1 MQSLEFEPQ
10 AGRFVVVYTTS
21 DGAGRAAKANDLG
34 SRATGSSV
42 GSVWARFDDRSLAA
56 FAGGRGA
63 ADPARAASAR
73 GGNSGAQVA
82 RVVVVPRGDDLAAG
96 DIASAFAL
104 WGERGRQQLAEQLAG
119 AKRVAVATGE
129 RLVLWP
135 RIGTLVSDIPGVL
148 NVIRGHEDLGVLFDP
163 VALLAPDSARFAA
176 DFLKR
181 AAEIVT
187 HAAPGIDAIYVP
199 HTMPAGT
206 DAAWLEPVI
215 AAAIEARVP
224 VCRGPRMGA

>member
-10 AGRFVVVYTTS
+10 AGRFVVARTTS
-21 DGAGRAAKANDLG
+21 AGGCEIAQANHLG
-34 SRATGSSV
+34 SRVTGSI
-42 GSVWARFDDRSLAA
+42 GSPWARFDDRSLAGYA
-56 FAGGRGA
+56 SGLGA
-63 ADPARAASAR
+63 ADPSRAASAR

-82 RVVVVPRGDDLAAG
+82 RVVVVPRGDDRAEG

-104 WGERGRQQLAEQLAG
+104 WGERGRQQLAEQLAD
-119 AKRVAVATGE
+119 AKRMAHAGGE

-148 NVIRGHEDLGVLFDP
+148 NLIRGHEDLGVLFDP

-187 HAAPGIDAIYVP
+187 HAAAGIDAVYVP
-199 HTMPAGT
+199 QEMPAGT
-206 DAAWLEPVI
+206 DAACLEPVI
-215 AAAIEARVP
+215 AAAIEARIP